1 MAASDAIALHCQAQ
15 DDGWLVTV
23 AGDNTTTT
31 TSRRLDRVLAAARPL
46 LERYCEP
53 SGQVNDLDVTIEVV
67 APPPVAAAVRAW
79 ASANRQHRAVLERHR

>member
-1 MAASDAIALHCQAQ
+1 MAASDTIALHCQAQ
-15 DDGWLVTV
+15 DDSWLVTV

-53 SGQVNDLDVTIEVV
+53 GGQVDDY
-67 APPPVAAAVRAW
+67 
-79 ASANRQHRAVLERHR
+79 